1 MLAVPGWGSRPR
13 PHRRSPLQGS
23 SKQKVLVMEYCSSGS
38 LLNVLEDPANT
49 FGLAEP
55 EFLIVLQCVGE
66 RGLRA
71 APFLSPSPSPSPFLG
86 LWDRLGPPG
95 AGVVGV

>member
-1 MLAVPGWGSRPR
+1 
-13 PHRRSPLQGS
+13 
-23 SKQKVLVMEYCSSGS
+23 MEYCSSGS
-38 LLNVLEDPANT
+38 LLNVLEDPANA

-66 RGLRA
+66 QGLRA
-71 APFLSPSPSPSPFLG
+71 SPSLSPFLG